1 MIILWHTFVMGI
13 RNNSARA
20 VKASNSASRQ
30 ISKQNESLAHEH
42 YENFPVASI
51 ALPKHLRGPIALI
64 YTFARQADDL
74 ADEGHHKPEKRL
86 AMLQGYRNQLD
97 LIAQKKTIKS
107 PFFKEVANTVEKY
120 QLPLQPFYD
129 LLDAFSQDVVKTRYA
144 NFVEVLDYCRR
155 SANPIGA
162 LLLHLFGKA
171 TPENIIYSNKICTA
185 LQLINFYQDIAIDFE
200 KPLNR
205 SRIYLCQDEMEQFG
219 VTEAQIAAQYVNR
232 HWEEFMLFN
241 IERAEQM
248 LLEGK
253 PLEHIL
259 PGRIGL
265 EMRMIIGG
273 GERIIYK
280 LRNVRGDVFK
290 HRPTLKAWDWPVI
303 LLKALLR

>member
-1 MIILWHTFVMGI
+1 MGTSQNTAKVAKSRVI
-13 RNNSARA
+13 KDSSA
-20 VKASNSASRQ
+20 
-30 ISKQNESLAHEH
+30 LAHEH

-51 ALPKHLRGPIALI
+51 ALPRHLRGPIALI
-64 YTFARQADDL
+64 YTFARQADDF
-74 ADEGHHKPEKRL
+74 ADEGNHKPEKRL

-97 LIAQKKTIKS
+97 LIAEKKHIRS
-107 PFFKEVANTVEKY
+107 PFFKELAGTIEKH

-144 NFVEVLDYCRR
+144 SFIEVLDYCRR

-162 LLLHLFGKA
+162 LLLHLFDKA
-171 TPENIIYSNKICTA
+171 TPENLIYSNKVCTA
-185 LQLINFYQDIAIDFE
+185 LQLINFYQDVAIDFE

-205 SRIYLCQDEMEQFG
+205 SRVYLCQDEMEQFG
-219 VTEAQIAAQYVNR
+219 VTEAQIAAQYINR

-241 IERAEQM
+241 IERAEQ
-248 LLEGK
+248 LLQEGK

-273 GERIIYK
+273 GERILYK
-280 LRNVRGDVFK
+280 LKNARGDVFK

>member
-1 MIILWHTFVMGI
+1 MGTSHNTAKAAKSRVMQES
-13 RNNSARA
+13 SA
-20 VKASNSASRQ
+20 
-30 ISKQNESLAHEH
+30 LAHEH
-42 YENFPVASI
+42 YENFPIASI
-51 ALPKHLRGPIALI
+51 ALPRHLRGPIALI
-64 YTFARQADDL
+64 YTFARQADDF
-74 ADEGHHKPEKRL
+74 ADEGNHKTEKRL

-97 LIAQKKTIKS
+97 LIAEKKHIRS
-107 PFFKEVANTVEKY
+107 PFFKELAGTIEKHH
-120 QLPLQPFYD
+120 LPLQPFYD

-144 NFVEVLDYCRR
+144 NFIEVLDYCRR

-162 LLLHLFGKA
+162 LLLHLFDKA
-171 TPENIIYSNKICTA
+171 TPENIIYSNKVCTA
-185 LQLINFYQDIAIDFE
+185 LQLINFYQDVAIDFE

-219 VTEAQIAAQYVNR
+219 VTEAQIAAQHINR

-241 IERAEQM
+241 IERAEQ
-248 LLEGK
+248 LLHEGK

-273 GERIIYK
+273 GERILYK
-280 LRNVRGDVFK
+280 LKNARGDVFK